1 MLNIDAV
8 GRWITRRTG
17 RTLDQHAADPI
28 PAAANLPQ
36 AAHGLRTARTDLL
49 LKVDQLR
56 TALIN
61 EDDLSGSIADVTG
74 PLDAIATL
82 GSEYRYA
89 RNWADVL
96 IGDADRTEYAEAHRA
111 QPLRRRY
118 VNPGDTV
125 LVVLPH
131 TDACRQRHLAGRHT
145 HVLVSSHD
153 AELDLIIGPG
163 QLRLSHAD
171 AGIYR
176 DPAHGGALYVLE
188 PAADEAAA
196 SGD

>member
-1 MLNIDAV
+1 MLNLDAV

-17 RTLDQHAADPI
+17 RTLDQHAADPV

-61 EDDLSGSIADVTG
+61 EDDLSGSIAAVTG

-96 IGDADRTEYAEAHRA
+96 IGDPARTEYAEAHRA
-111 QPLRRRY
+111 QPLRRY

-125 LVVLPH
+125 PVILPH

-145 HVLVSSHD
+145 RARVSRHD
-153 AELDLIIGPG
+153 AELDLVIGPA
-163 QLRLSHAD
+163 QVRLAHAD
-171 AGIYR
+171 AGIYQ

-188 PAADEAAA
+188 PGADEAAA
-196 SGD
+196 SDG